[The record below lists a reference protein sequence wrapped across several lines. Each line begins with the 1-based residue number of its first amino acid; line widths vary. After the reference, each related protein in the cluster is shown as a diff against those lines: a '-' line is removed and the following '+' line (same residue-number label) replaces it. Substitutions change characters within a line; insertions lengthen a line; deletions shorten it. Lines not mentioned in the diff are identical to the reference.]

1 MVDTKKRGDTIFDA
15 LMAQIRAVSGA
26 TEETLLSQIWVNDL
40 GWTLRN
46 PLPHGQLDGM

>member
-26 TEETLLSQIWVNDL
+26 TEETLLSQI
-40 GWTLRN
+40 
-46 PLPHGQLDGM
+46 